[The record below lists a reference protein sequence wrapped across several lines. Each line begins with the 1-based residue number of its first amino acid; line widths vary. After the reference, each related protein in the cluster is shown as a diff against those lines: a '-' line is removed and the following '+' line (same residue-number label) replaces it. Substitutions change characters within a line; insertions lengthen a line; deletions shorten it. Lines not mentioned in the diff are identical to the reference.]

1 MIYAVIGAIRTV
13 LGKELRENLRDFHVL
28 AYSLAF
34 PMFFYPALIWGVFQ
48 IAGLQQGRAEREPG
62 RVDVDGPE
70 AASAVLLAEPGEE
83 ESAALRLVATDG
95 GLDALLA
102 GDLDAVVRIQA
113 EGEGL
118 AATVEHV
125 STRPRSA
132 RAARVLDL
140 RLDELREQRLE
151 ALAADRGVPDGTL
164 VPWEVERDDRSPP
177 VAVLSF
183 VLSLVLPAQLA
194 LIMLIAALY
203 PAVVVVVG
211 ERERMTLE
219 TTMVAA
225 VPRLAVVAGKVAAV
239 ATLVGIALAG
249 NVLALTLT
257 VLHTAYSLG
266 AVEEVV
272 LDLRAADILLAL
284 PVLATTVLLVGAA
297 MVLGVLP
304 ARTFKQGELAGT
316 MVAMVAFVPAMAGI
330 MPDAELGLVTALVPL
345 TNCVLVGREAIAGR
359 LDLLPAL
366 LATAVNGALGVAA
379 LAAAGRL
386 ARSESFLFG
395 GRLPRWLRWL
405 ERRDDRG

>member
-1 MIYAVIGAIRTV
+1 MIRVVLAAIRTV

-62 RVDVDGPE
+62 RVDADGP
-70 AASAVLLAEPGEE
+70 AAAVAAVLAEPGDD
-83 ESAALRLVATDG
+83 ESAAVRLEPAEGGIDG
-95 GLDALLA
+95 LL
-102 GDLDAVVRIQA
+102 GGELDAVVRIA
-113 EGEGL
+113 EDGETL
-118 AATVEHV
+118 AATVDYV

-132 RAARVLDL
+132 RASRVVEK
-140 RLDELREQRLE
+140 RLGELRGERLE
-151 ALAADRGVPDGTL
+151 QLAEARGIPADDLLRWG
-164 VPWEVERDDRSPP
+164 VERDDRAPP
-177 VAVLSF
+177 VALLSF
-183 VLSLVLPAQLA
+183 VLSLLLPAQLA

-203 PAVVVVVG
+203 PAVDVVVG
-211 ERERMTLE
+211 ERERSTLE

-225 VPRLAVVAGKVAAV
+225 VPRLAVMAGKVLAV
-239 ATLVGIALAG
+239 AAIVAVALAG

-266 AVEEVV
+266 VVEEVT
-272 LDLRAADILLAL
+272 LDLRTADLLLSLPALAA
-284 PVLATTVLLVGAA
+284 TVLLVGAV

-316 MVAMVAFVPAMAGI
+316 MVAMVAFVPTIVGI
-330 MPDAELGLVTALVPL
+330 MPDAELGIVMALIPL

-359 LDLLPAL
+359 LDVLPAI
-366 LATAVNGALGVAA
+366 LAAGVNGTLGVLA

-386 ARSESFLFG
+386 ARSEAFLFG

-405 ERRDDRG
+405 ERRDDRS